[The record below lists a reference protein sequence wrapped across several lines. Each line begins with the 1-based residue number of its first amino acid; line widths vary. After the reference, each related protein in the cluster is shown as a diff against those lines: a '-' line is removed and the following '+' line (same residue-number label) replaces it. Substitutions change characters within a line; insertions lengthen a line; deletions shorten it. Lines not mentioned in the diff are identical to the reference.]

1 MKTLFAIILLAF
13 CIQTATAQE
22 NGKNFI
28 DQNYIEV
35 AGKAEM
41 EIVPDQIYLK
51 IIINEKEN
59 KDKLTVEELEQAM
72 VAKIK
77 DIGLDVEKDLAIKDF
92 VSNFKSYWLKKT
104 DIITTKEYQ
113 LLVHN
118 ARTAGQVFQ
127 ELERIGISNITIDRI
142 DHSEIEKFRQEVK
155 INAIKAAKT
164 KGEYLTEAIGQ
175 NIGRAIYINEVGN
188 RIYSSIEMRSVSGSN
203 IVIRGNAKES
213 PSYDIE
219 FEKIKLNYS
228 ILVRFELK

>member
-1 MKTLFAIILLAF
+1 M
-13 CIQTATAQE
+13 ATSQE

-41 EIVPDQIYLK
+41 EIVPDQIFLK

-92 VSNFKSYWLKKT
+92 VSNFQSYWLKKA

-113 LLVHN
+113 LLVDD

-164 KGEYLTEAIGQ
+164 KSEYLTASIGQ
-175 NIGRAIYINEVGN
+175 TIGRAIYINEVGN
-188 RIYSSIEMRSVSGSN
+188 RMDRSLQRNLSGVSSN
-203 IVIRGNAKES
+203 IVVRAYGRAKET
-213 PSYDIE
+213 PSYEIE
-219 FEKIKLNYS
+219 FEKIKLDYS
-228 ILVRFELK
+228 ILVRFELE